1 MKSKITK
8 MIFSSEFITYI
19 RNDTNVED
27 DDRDNKVDVRDSD
40 NRQQSMKNFKNIYC
54 KCLTITNTRT
64 SIKKVYTVFT
74 SVDLLL
80 HLKCL

>member
-1 MKSKITK
+1 
-8 MIFSSEFITYI
+8 MICSSEFITYI

-27 DDRDNKVDVRDSD
+27 DDGDNKVDVRDSD
-40 NRQQSMKNFKNIYC
+40 NRQRSMKNFENIYY
-54 KCLTITNTRT
+54 KCMTITNTRT
-64 SIKKVYTVFT
+64 VIKKVYTVFT